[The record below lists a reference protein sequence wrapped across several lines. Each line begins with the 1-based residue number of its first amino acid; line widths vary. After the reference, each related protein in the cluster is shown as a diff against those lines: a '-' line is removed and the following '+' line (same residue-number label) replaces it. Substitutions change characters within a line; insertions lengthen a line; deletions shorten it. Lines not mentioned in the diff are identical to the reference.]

1 MFLIIFQ
8 KGVFLRDLTFI
19 EDGNADKIG
28 KHANFEKINL
38 LGNII
43 REVQA
48 FQKIPYSLKKQPN
61 ITKYLRK
68 ALVLPEDPEDT
79 IYELSLQ
86 VEAKAVPVLEDT
98 VVL

>member
-1 MFLIIFQ
+1 M
-8 KGVFLRDLTFI
+8 
-19 EDGNADKIG
+19 EDGNPNKIG

-38 LGNII
+38 LGSVI

-48 FQKIPYSLKKQPN
+48 YQRNPYGFKKQSN
-61 ITKYLRK
+61 ISKYLRK

-86 VEAKAVPVLEDT
+86 VEPKAAPMEEIPDL
-98 VVL
+98 

>member
-1 MFLIIFQ
+1 M
-8 KGVFLRDLTFI
+8 
-19 EDGNADKIG
+19 NY
-28 KHANFEKINL
+28 
-38 LGNII
+38 
-43 REVQA
+43 
-48 FQKIPYSLKKQPN
+48 PLKKQSN

-98 VVL
+98 IVL